1 MSVTINGSGTITYST
16 GTLGFG
22 DENLTTTGNLTGT
35 LTGDLPAISGANLTA
50 LNASNLASGTVPA
63 ARLPSTGK
71 VLQVVSTALDTT
83 LSISSSSTSA
93 FADLT
98 GLFAT
103 ITPAATSSKIL
114 IFGHTVVASSVRATI
129 HTAIFR
135 GSTKLGAAN
144 VSNRV
149 GGTTATLPT
158 NYGIYALEAHTVPFT
173 YLDSPSSTS
182 ALTYQIKGTLGS
194 SYAGTLYVNRTLND
208 TDADYGARSRSS
220 ITLIEV
226 GA

>member
-1 MSVTINGSGTITYST
+1 MSVTINGSGTITSST

-35 LTGDLPAISGANLTA
+35 LTGDLPAISGANLTT

-71 VLQVVSTALDTT
+71 VLQVVSTALETT
-83 LSISSSSTSA
+83 GSFSSASTSA

-98 GLFAT
+98 GLAVT
-103 ITPAATSSKIL
+103 ITPSATSSKIL

-158 NYGIYALEAHTVPFT
+158 NYTIYALELHTVPFSF
-173 YLDSPSSTS
+173 LDSPSTTS
-182 ALTYQIKGTLGS
+182 ATTYQIKGTLGA
-194 SYAGTLYVNRTLND
+194 SYNGTFYFNRTQND
-208 TDADYGARSRSS
+208 TDADYGGRSKSS
-220 ITLIEV
+220 ITVMEI

>member
-1 MSVTINGSGTITYST
+1 MSVTINGSGTITSST

-71 VLQVVSTALDTT
+71 VLQVVSTALETT
-83 LSISSSSTSA
+83 GSFSSASTST

-98 GLFAT
+98 GLAVT
-103 ITPAATSSKIL
+103 ITPSATSSKIL

-158 NYGIYALEAHTVPFT
+158 NYTIYALEMHTVPFT
-173 YLDSPSSTS
+173 FLDSPSSTS

-194 SYAGTLYVNRTLND
+194 SYNGTFYFNRTQND
-208 TDADYGARSRSS
+208 TDADYGGRSKSS
-220 ITLIEV
+220 ITVMEIS
-226 GA
+226 A